1 MYKLIALDMDGTLLR
16 EDKTISQNT
25 KEAIKKAKEKGVKI
39 VLASGRPI
47 EGIERYLEELELLDQ
62 DDYVVSFNGAIV
74 QNTNTK
80 EVVSRITLTGQD
92 LEYLYQLSQE
102 LGVNIH
108 AFSKDGCI
116 TPRMSAYT
124 ILEGEINGIAVHEVD
139 FNEVPKNEELIKIMM
154 IDEPEILQKAIEKL
168 PKEVYDKYTV
178 VRSAPFFLEFLDKRV
193 NKGAGV
199 EALAKCLNIKQE
211 EVICMGDAGNDEHMI
226 HYAGLGVAME
236 NAFEEVKAI
245 ADFVTKSNDE
255 DGVAYVIEKF
265 ILEV

>member
-92 LEYLYQLSQE
+92 LKYY
-102 LGVNIH
+102 
-108 AFSKDGCI
+108 
-116 TPRMSAYT
+116 
-124 ILEGEINGIAVHEVD
+124 INFH
-139 FNEVPKNEELIKIMM
+139 KN
-154 IDEPEILQKAIEKL
+154 
-168 PKEVYDKYTV
+168 
-178 VRSAPFFLEFLDKRV
+178 
-193 NKGAGV
+193 
-199 EALAKCLNIKQE
+199 
-211 EVICMGDAGNDEHMI
+211 
-226 HYAGLGVAME
+226 
-236 NAFEEVKAI
+236 
-245 ADFVTKSNDE
+245 
-255 DGVAYVIEKF
+255 
-265 ILEV
+265 